1 MYGPPLRVD
10 SRKYCGLNERIYFYI
25 PDNKGKNQKRFMET
39 VEKGAEF
46 VLGKRWGNL
55 YCSGTFLLLT
65 PGNIIPEF
73 PVNKFT
79 FFG

>member
-1 MYGPPLRVD
+1 MKGYI
-10 SRKYCGLNERIYFYI
+10 SIYQITKEKTRKE
-25 PDNKGKNQKRFMET
+25 KRFMET
-39 VEKGAEF
+39 VEKGAKF

-65 PGNIIPEF
+65 PGNIIPKF

-79 FFG
+79 FFR